1 MANLTG
7 GRAAVE
13 KAVREALRA
22 AIAAVPGCQNTFT
35 RRRDHRVNSK
45 WNDLVDY
52 TYPNGR
58 VTKRAFFIT
67 PDGDEDISTV
77 EQCIRLKLRYRI
89 RFYESY
95 YDGTDDDN
103 STDGIQKAI
112 GDLKDAIGAQIKLG
126 YDNVR
131 RERVQQ
137 PTEPLMDPFDTG
149 FKEMAHLGDLFI
161 EIKVN

>member
-1 MANLTG
+1 MATLTG
-7 GRAAVE
+7 GRAAIM
-13 KAVREALRA
+13 KGAREALRA
-22 AIAAVPGCQNTFT
+22 VIAAVPGCENVFT
-35 RRRDHRVNSK
+35 RRRDHRVKSK
-45 WNDLVDY
+45 WDALTDY

-67 PDGDEDISTV
+67 PAGFEDLSTV
-77 EQCIRLKLRYRI
+77 EQCIKLKLHFRI
-89 RFYESY
+89 RYYESY

-103 STDGIQKAI
+103 STDGIDKAI
-112 GDLKDAIGAQIKLG
+112 GDLADAIGAQIKIG

-161 EIKVN
+161 ELRVN